1 MVELDDSDYRTM
13 QMSLPAPRRYSAA
26 VLFAI
31 AIALPAAAI
40 AGGPADQTVATAA
53 VIRIGNFGRVD
64 ASLYRGSQPEA
75 RDFADLKALGVK
87 TIVDLTS
94 DDADPNERALVEA
107 AGMKYVTIP
116 MTTHDVPTADQLA
129 QFLGIV
135 SDATSGPVYLHCVGG
150 RHRTGVMTAVYR
162 MTHQGWTGEQAFQ
175 EMKQYDFGPDFL
187 HPEFKRFVY
196 GYRPLASAVAA
207 VPAR

>member
-1 MVELDDSDYRTM
+1 M
-13 QMSLPAPRRYSAA
+13 QMSFFSRGCYGAV

-31 AIALPAAAI
+31 AFALPGAAA
-40 AGGPADQTVATAA
+40 AGGPDDQTVATAPA
-53 VIRIGNFGRVD
+53 IRIDNFGRVD
-64 ASLYRGSQPEA
+64 ASLYRGAQPEE
-75 RDFADLKALGVK
+75 RDFTDLKALGVR

-94 DDADPNERALVEA
+94 DDADPNEKAMVEA

-129 QFLGIV
+129 QFLGIL
-135 SDATSGPVYLHCVGG
+135 SDSTSGPVFVHCVGG

-162 MTHQGWTGEQAFQ
+162 MTREGWTGEQAFQ
-175 EMKQYDFGPDFL
+175 EMKQYKFGPDFL

-196 GYRPLASAVAA
+196 GYLPVAAAVAAVAA
-207 VPAR
+207 VPVR